1 MISKQGEMNL
11 SRFISLFVV
20 LLISISVS
28 FAQEE
33 TPEASPEMAGIS
45 PAISVEGDGIILNVY
60 FRSLKQGRAALLG
73 LQGENISSADVS
85 IFNRRNDFFQIDEIE
100 GWWAIFSAGMEQ
112 TNRQYDL
119 RVTVNLEGKSEA
131 QVLLVRFNVRNGGFL
146 QQPVTLPEDPKLLE
160 LLEPEI
166 EENEFAQIFDIVA
179 VVTEDVLWGRT
190 GFGAPLGTE
199 LSSPFGAAR
208 IFNETLHTVH
218 TGWDF
223 NAEMGMP
230 ILASSS
236 GRVAFAGEM
245 AIRGNYVLLNH
256 GRGVFTG
263 YAHMSVLFVTEGQT
277 IHRGQVIGLVGNTG
291 RSSSAHAHFEAIVEG
306 NWVDPVDFVLMY
318 MP

>member
-1 MISKQGEMNL
+1 MGQQREIRL
-11 SRFISLFVV
+11 SRFISLIVV
-20 LLISISVS
+20 LVISISVS

-33 TPEASPEMAGIS
+33 TPVASPETTGIS
-45 PAISVEGDGIILNVY
+45 PAISVEGDGIVLDVY
-60 FRSLKQGRAALLG
+60 FRNLKQGRTALLG
-73 LQGENISSADVS
+73 LRGDNIISADVS
-85 IFNRRNDFFQIDEIE
+85 IFNRRNEFFQISEVE
-100 GWWAIFSAGMEQ
+100 SWWVIFSASMEQ

-119 RVTVNLEGKSEA
+119 RVTVNLEGENEP
-131 QVLLVRFNVRNGGFL
+131 QVLLLRFNVRNGGFL

-160 LLEPEI
+160 LLEPDV
-166 EENEFAQIFDIVA
+166 EENEFAQIFDITA
-179 VVTEDVLWGRT
+179 ANTENILWGRT

-208 IFNETLHTVH
+208 IFNETLHTTH

-230 ILASSS
+230 IVASSS

-256 GRGVFTG
+256 GRGVYTG

-291 RSSSAHAHFEAIVEG
+291 RSSSAHAHFEAIVDG
-306 NWVDPVDFVLMY
+306 NWVDPIDFVLMY